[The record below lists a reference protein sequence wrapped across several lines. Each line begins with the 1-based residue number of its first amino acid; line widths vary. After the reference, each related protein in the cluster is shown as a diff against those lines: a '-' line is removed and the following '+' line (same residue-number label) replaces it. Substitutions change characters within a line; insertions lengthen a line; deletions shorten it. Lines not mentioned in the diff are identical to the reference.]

1 MTEQVTYVTENKN
14 ADMARTVNSKG
25 GLLFFA
31 SKRDCVFPLQPPF
44 AI

>member
-1 MTEQVTYVTENKN
+1 MIEQVTYVTEKN

-25 GLLFFA
+25 GVLFFA